1 MFFRRSDWLLKVW
14 IFSAIHYFTLIEG
27 RQIRVSY
34 EQSCFPVCCRNK
46 ERNYTNNQTKYTKEV
61 TKFVKFGLFDKK
73 LSMKPV
79 KGVFV
84 YKCKLSIALIY
95 SAGMFLNKLKT
106 KFNSFQQNGFKYK
119 KNSLLLLTKFP
130 QNG

>member
-1 MFFRRSDWLLKVW
+1 MFFTRSDWLLKVG
-14 IFSAIHYFTLIEG
+14 ISSAIHYFTLIEG

-46 ERNYTNNQTKYTKEV
+46 ERNYTNNQTKHTKEV

-119 KNSLLLLTKFP
+119 KNS
-130 QNG
+130 

>member
-1 MFFRRSDWLLKVW
+1 
-14 IFSAIHYFTLIEG
+14 
-27 RQIRVSY
+27 
-34 EQSCFPVCCRNK
+34 
-46 ERNYTNNQTKYTKEV
+46 
-61 TKFVKFGLFDKK
+61 
-73 LSMKPV
+73 MKPV

-119 KNSLLLLTKFP
+119 KNP
-130 QNG
+130 

>member
-1 MFFRRSDWLLKVW
+1 
-14 IFSAIHYFTLIEG
+14 
-27 RQIRVSY
+27 
-34 EQSCFPVCCRNK
+34 
-46 ERNYTNNQTKYTKEV
+46 
-61 TKFVKFGLFDKK
+61 
-73 LSMKPV
+73 MKPV
-79 KGVFV
+79 KEVFV

-106 KFNSFQQNGFKYK
+106 KFQQNGFKYK

>member
-1 MFFRRSDWLLKVW
+1 
-14 IFSAIHYFTLIEG
+14 
-27 RQIRVSY
+27 
-34 EQSCFPVCCRNK
+34 
-46 ERNYTNNQTKYTKEV
+46 
-61 TKFVKFGLFDKK
+61 
-73 LSMKPV
+73 MKPV

-119 KNSLLLLTKFP
+119 KNPKLLLTKFP
-130 QNG
+130 HNGYKKAFKSCSHLHFSE